1 MRIVYTGVSIPY
13 TKILHPSEVFH
24 VSDGPAIS
32 QGEMHGSPVA
42 SAVISVHRIP
52 SKETLH

>member
-24 VSDGPAIS
+24 VSGGPAIS

-52 SKETLH
+52 SKET